1 MWTRGAAIRPV
12 PRYAVISASLIDRS
26 EERAKRDDES
36 SLTAKITAMR
46 GEQPHLFDDV
56 QTRTSMRIDDLAKNL
71 LVQMSALLV
80 ELFATAYPKR
90 IAVITADDLR
100 AVEQTLDVEEELRAD
115 STDMTFEL
123 DDVVSREQPA
133 AVAFLRRVL
142 ESSLE
147 DESDRDV
154 DLDDVHAAYRRL
166 LGYLLALSYA
176 VEAPPGTAAPL
187 PA

>member
-1 MWTRGAAIRPV
+1 MWSRGAAIRPV
-12 PRYAVISASLIDRS
+12 PRYAVISESLIERI
-26 EERAKRDDES
+26 EERAQHDDES
-36 SLTAKITAMR
+36 SLSAKIAAMR
-46 GEQPHLFDDV
+46 GEQPHLFDEV
-56 QTRTSMRIDDLAKNL
+56 QVKTSMRVDDLAKNL
-71 LVQMSALLV
+71 LIQMSALLV
-80 ELFATAYPKR
+80 ELFAMAYPKR
-90 IAVITADDLR
+90 VATVTADDLR

-115 STDMTFEL
+115 HPEETFEL
-123 DDVVSREQPA
+123 DDVVGREQPA
-133 AVAFLRRVL
+133 VVAFLRRVL

-176 VEAPPGTAAPL
+176 VEAPAGTAAPL